1 MLMGEVRR
9 EQMGSIFQHLERR
22 PGSVAGPGR
31 GARGTL
37 AVANRSACGKSEV
50 GGIVDNK
57 DFRLILE
64 RSLERS
70 PPRLSPKEG
79 RGLGRGGAGGCPTL
93 RPSALKM
100 LENAPICSR
109 RTSPMGMRY
118 RLDSNTCAQ

>member
-70 PPRLSPKEG
+70 PPRLPP
-79 RGLGRGGAGGCPTL
+79 RRGGDWAVVALGEPQ
-93 RPSALKM
+93 PSARRR
-100 LENAPICSR
+100 SR
-109 RTSPMGMRY
+109 
-118 RLDSNTCAQ
+118 C

>member
-9 EQMGSIFQHLERR
+9 EQMGAFLSIL
-22 PGSVAGPGR
+22 SADR
-31 GARGTL
+31 GASRGRAGAPGEPL

-70 PPRLSPKEG
+70 PPRLPPKEG
-79 RGLGRGGAGGCPTL
+79 RGLGRGGAGGAQPPA
-93 RPSALKM
+93 RRR
-100 LENAPICSR
+100 SR
-109 RTSPMGMRY
+109 
-118 RLDSNTCAQ
+118 C